1 MGLCGFSHGNC
12 TRTGIKGTK
21 VAFHA
26 CRVYEEVS
34 IGPSYE
40 DQSVR
45 VGDQAAAG
53 SAMIGLRTIPTGF
66 FKGRMKIEHLRIQGK
81 GVSDIKT

>member
-1 MGLCGFSHGNC
+1 MGLCRLSHGNG
-12 TRTGIKGTK
+12 TRTGIKGMK

-34 IGPSYE
+34 MGPAYE
-40 DQSVR
+40 GQSVR

-53 SAMIGLRTIPTGF
+53 NAVIGLRTIATGF
-66 FKGRMKIEHLRIQGK
+66 FKDRMKIEHLRIQGK

>member
-1 MGLCGFSHGNC
+1 MGVRRFSQGDC
-12 TRTGIKGTK
+12 ARTGIKGMK

-34 IGPSYE
+34 IRPSYK

-45 VGDQAAAG
+45 VGDQTAAG
-53 SAMIGLRTIPTGF
+53 SAMIGLRTIATGF
-66 FKGRMKIEHLRIQGK
+66 LKGRMKIEHLRIQGK

>member
-1 MGLCGFSHGNC
+1 MGFRRFSNGNC
-12 TRTGIKGTK
+12 ARTGIKGMK

-26 CRVYEEVS
+26 CRVDEEVS

-53 SAMIGLRTIPTGF
+53 SAVIGLRTIATGF

-81 GVSDIKT
+81 RVSDIKT

>member
-1 MGLCGFSHGNC
+1 M
-12 TRTGIKGTK
+12 K

-34 IGPSYE
+34 IAPSY
-40 DQSVR
+40 DNQSVR

-53 SAMIGLRTIPTGF
+53 SAVVCLRTIATGF
-66 FKGRMKIEHLRIQGK
+66 FKCRMKIEHLRIQGK

>member
-1 MGLCGFSHGNC
+1 M
-12 TRTGIKGTK
+12 K

-34 IGPSYE
+34 MGPAYD

-45 VGDQAAAG
+45 VSDQAAAG

-66 FKGRMKIEHLRIQGK
+66 FKGRMKIEHLRIQAK
-81 GVSDIKT
+81 GVSNIKT